1 MRAYDFIQE
10 EEYDLFSD
18 LLRGELVCGF
28 SNRSHRNMSFV
39 YGNGREKACLNRNE
53 FLIRLGIDY
62 QSLVATKQVH
72 ASRIRYVDSWDK
84 GSGAL
89 SYQTSVMDTDALITD
104 YRNVPLAILSAD
116 CQVVFLYDPCAS
128 AIGLVH
134 SGWRG
139 TQERIVVQTVQAMKE
154 KFNTRPQDLYAGLG
168 PSIRACCYEVGV
180 EFKDSFP
187 DDIIEKGSRYY
198 LDLAEINRRQ
208 LVRSGLRDIN
218 IFDNGSCTSCQ
229 NDRYFSY
236 RREGASCGRMMAV
249 LMLK

>member
-1 MRAYDFIQE
+1 MPLHELLQE

-18 LLRGELVCGF
+18 LLKDELVCGF
-28 SNRSHRNMSFV
+28 SNRYHRNMSLV
-39 YGNGREKACLNRNE
+39 YGQGRENACMNRNE
-53 FLIRLGIDY
+53 FLIRLGIDC
-62 QSLVATKQVH
+62 QALVATKQVH
-72 ASRIRYVDSWDK
+72 SSGIRYVDSWDK

-104 YRNVPLAILSAD
+104 YRNVPLVIFSAD
-116 CQVVFLYDPCAS
+116 CQVVFLYDPHAP

-139 TQERIVVQTVQAMKE
+139 TKERICVQAVQAMKE
-154 KFNTRPQDLYAGLG
+154 RFNSRPRELYAGLG
-168 PSIRACCYEVGV
+168 PSIRACCYEVGA

-187 DDIIEKGSRYY
+187 EEIIERCSRYY

-208 LVRSGLRDIN
+208 LVNAGLREIN
-218 IFDNGSCTSCQ
+218 IFDNGNCTSCR

>member
-1 MRAYDFIQE
+1 MPLHEFLQE

-18 LLRGELVCGF
+18 LLRDELVCGF
-28 SNRSHRNMSFV
+28 SNRYHRNMSLV
-39 YGNGREKACLNRNE
+39 YGEGRENACLNRNE
-53 FLIRLGIDY
+53 FLIRLGIDH
-62 QSLVATKQVH
+62 QSLVAAKQVH
-72 ASRIRYVDSWDK
+72 AGCIRYVDFRDK

-89 SYQTSVMDTDALITD
+89 SYQTSVMDTDAFITD
-104 YRNVPLAILSAD
+104 YRNVPLAIFSAD
-116 CQVVFLYDPCAS
+116 CQVVFLYDPRAP

-139 TQERIVVQTVQAMKE
+139 AKERIVLQTVQAMKE
-154 KFNTRPQDLYAGLG
+154 RFNTRPRDLYAGLG

-180 EFKDSFP
+180 EFKELFP
-187 DDIIEKGSRYY
+187 EEIAERGSRYY
-198 LDLAEINRRQ
+198 LDLAGINRKQ
-208 LVRSGLRDIN
+208 LAGAGLRDIN
-218 IFDNGSCTSCQ
+218 IFDNATCTSCR